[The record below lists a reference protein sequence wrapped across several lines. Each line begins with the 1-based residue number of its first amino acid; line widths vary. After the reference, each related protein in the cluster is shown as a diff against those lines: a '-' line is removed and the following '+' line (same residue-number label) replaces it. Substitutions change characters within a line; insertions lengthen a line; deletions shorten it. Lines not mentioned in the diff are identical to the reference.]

1 MIRVNPET
9 KKIDYSLGDE
19 FYLEATIKNYTMVAG
34 DTFHLA
40 IRSAVSATPLV
51 TLNAVTTTTTEG
63 YIKCVFSSANLS
75 ALSVNDYMYDIYVQ
89 GAGKKTFMFVA
100 QFAVRMVAH
109 NV

>member
-1 MIRVNPET
+1 MISVNPET

-19 FYLEATIKNYTMVAG
+19 FYLEATIKNYTPSAG

-40 IRSAVSATPLV
+40 IRSAVNTTPLV
-51 TLNAVTTTTTEG
+51 TLQAVTSTTTEG
-63 YIKCVFSSANLS
+63 YIKCIFSAASLS

-89 GAGKKTFMFVA
+89 GTGKKTFMFVA
-100 QFAVRMVAH
+100 QFSVRMVAH